1 MLNHPSFPSPLDYL
15 PRPGMRE
22 IRAKPAANA
31 ALPRV
36 RYERS
41 ADNGGKES
49 EI

>member
-1 MLNHPSFPSPLDYL
+1 MSIPAFPSPLDYL

-22 IRAKPAANA
+22 IRAKPAG
-31 ALPRV
+31 ALPHV

-41 ADNGGKES
+41 ADNDGKES

>member
-1 MLNHPSFPSPLDYL
+1 MAFPAFPSPLDYL

-22 IRAKPAANA
+22 IRAKPAG

-41 ADNGGKES
+41 AENGGKKS

>member
-1 MLNHPSFPSPLDYL
+1 MMNLPSFPSPLDYL

-22 IRAKPAANA
+22 IRSKPAA
-31 ALPRV
+31 ALPHV

-41 ADNGGKES
+41 AENGGKES

>member
-1 MLNHPSFPSPLDYL
+1 MNLPLFPSPLDYL

-22 IRAKPAANA
+22 IRAKPAG
-31 ALPRV
+31 ALPRI